1 MKNKLL
7 FTGILSAVLVA
18 AGISSAFAPY
28 NAFAIKRVD
37 PSDDC
42 ITSGNSALGQ
52 IGNHNEGEQGT
63 GQAQSNDDS
72 SSAQSISPLF
82 NGLTGNNL
90 NLDDQQNGGCDFPFD
105 GEDGGDGGGVGRT

>member
-1 MKNKLL
+1 MINKLL
-7 FTGILSAVLVA
+7 FTGFLSAVLI
-18 AGISSAFAPY
+18 AGILSTYVPYSAYATP
-28 NAFAIKRVD
+28 IED
-37 PSDDC
+37 PFDDC

-72 SSAQSISPLF
+72 GSTQSVSPEF

-90 NLDDQQNGGCDFPFD
+90 NLNDQQNGGCDFPFD
-105 GEDGGDGGGVGRT
+105 GEDGGGDPGGPV